1 MTQWGLA
8 ARQHNARGRSLSR
21 GAAVVTALSV
31 VVLWLSCSA
40 NAVAHPM
47 QMRRMSTA
55 RQSSS
60 VNQRPAKPRAGA
72 SRAHAANDSAKSTK
86 GASVKSRQSSNG
98 VAQSKAT
105 GPARKPAARSRTRH
119 PKHPV
124 QVDDQVLPVFHRA
137 SASRRRGHNSSLAR
151 PRVASTAA
159 DEPLPTPSSAVAQT
173 TSTPLT
179 VNDFLHAAK
188 SPAPVVAAESGIVAT
203 GESHPDEDIST
214 TAQRPAAVS
223 AKPLQAKQPAV
234 LARVEAAPAAPPRTP
249 IELAAPSDLVAA
261 PGLPAETSTHAD
273 AVDDSEGPA
282 FRGPSRQELIA
293 EVEQPMVLPGL
304 YRNGRLVVPAPLRG
318 TREILVH
325 QNMMADDE
333 GLQRVQDDSDLR
345 RMRSTR
351 QLIDF
356 PESASLH
363 VNPELASDRRCARP
377 WAVRFASDVARA
389 YYARFHE
396 PLQVNSAVRTVAYQ
410 VRLRRVNG
418 NAAGIT
424 GEAASPHLTGEAL
437 DFGKRGMSLQ
447 EIAWMRGYLLP
458 LMRGGKLDV
467 EEEFQQACF
476 HISVYRAYLPA
487 SKRRAVVRSEEAQ
500 LREPRVPKI
509 APRVDQV
516 Q

>member
-8 ARQHNARGRSLSR
+8 ARQHNARGRTLSR
-21 GAAVVTALSV
+21 GAAVMTALSV
-31 VVLWLSCSA
+31 VVLWLGCSA
-40 NAVAHPM
+40 IAVAHPM
-47 QMRRMSTA
+47 QMRRMSIA

-60 VNQRPAKPRAGA
+60 VNQRHAKPHAGA
-72 SRAHAANDSAKSTK
+72 SRAHAANNWAKSTK

-98 VAQSKAT
+98 VAQRKAN
-105 GPARKPAARSRTRH
+105 GPVGKTAARSRTRH

-124 QVDDQVLPVFHRA
+124 QVDDQVLPVFHSA

-151 PRVASTAA
+151 PRIAA
-159 DEPLPTPSSAVAQT
+159 AEPLPAPSTDTAQT

-188 SPAPVVAAESGIVAT
+188 SPAPVVAPESGIVAT
-203 GESHPDEDIST
+203 GESHPDEDISST
-214 TAQRPAAVS
+214 PLHPAAAS
-223 AKPLQAKQPAV
+223 AKPLQTKQPAV
-234 LARVEAAPAAPPRTP
+234 LARVEAAPAATTRTP
-249 IELAAPSDLVAA
+249 VEHAAPSDLVATPA
-261 PGLPAETSTHAD
+261 LAAETSTHTDPA
-273 AVDDSEGPA
+273 AEDSEGAA
-282 FRGPSRQELIA
+282 FRSPSRQELMA

-333 GLQRVQDDSDLR
+333 GLQRVQDDADLR

-363 VNPELASDRRCARP
+363 VNPDLASDRRCARP

-487 SKRRAVVRSEEAQ
+487 SKRRAVVRREEAQ
-500 LREPRVPKI
+500 LSEPRVPKI
-509 APRVDQV
+509 ASRVDQV

>member
-1 MTQWGLA
+1 MK
-8 ARQHNARGRSLSR
+8 GRKSNDGISQR
-21 GAAVVTALSV
+21 KADSPNGKSAV
-31 VVLWLSCSA
+31 
-40 NAVAHPM
+40 
-47 QMRRMSTA
+47 
-55 RQSSS
+55 
-60 VNQRPAKPRAGA
+60 
-72 SRAHAANDSAKSTK
+72 
-86 GASVKSRQSSNG
+86 
-98 VAQSKAT
+98 
-105 GPARKPAARSRTRH
+105 RSRTRH
-119 PKHPV
+119 PQHPV
-124 QVDDQVLPVFHRA
+124 QVDDQILPVFHRA
-137 SASRRRGHNSSLAR
+137 STSRRRGHNSSLTR
-151 PRVASTAA
+151 PQIAVA
-159 DEPLPTPSSAVAQT
+159 EPLPAPSSDAAQS

-179 VNDFLHAAK
+179 VNDFLHAAA
-188 SPAPVVAAESGIVAT
+188 SPALSVAPESGIVAS
-203 GESHPDEDIST
+203 GESHPDEDVSS
-214 TAQRPAAVS
+214 APLHSAAAS
-223 AKPLQAKQPAV
+223 AKPLQTRQPAV
-234 LARVEAAPAAPPRTP
+234 VARVEAAPASSPHIPA
-249 IELAAPSDLVAA
+249 EHVAPSDLVAT
-261 PGLPAETSTHAD
+261 PGLASETHTDTAAE
-273 AVDDSEGPA
+273 DSEGAA
-282 FRGPSRQELIA
+282 FRAPSRQEMMA

-325 QNMMADDE
+325 QNLMADDE

-396 PLQVNSAVRTVAYQ
+396 PLQLNSAVRTVAYQ

-458 LMRGGKLDV
+458 LMQGGKLDV

-487 SKRRAVVRSEEAQ
+487 SKRRAVLRSEVAQ

-509 APRVDQV
+509 ASRVDQV